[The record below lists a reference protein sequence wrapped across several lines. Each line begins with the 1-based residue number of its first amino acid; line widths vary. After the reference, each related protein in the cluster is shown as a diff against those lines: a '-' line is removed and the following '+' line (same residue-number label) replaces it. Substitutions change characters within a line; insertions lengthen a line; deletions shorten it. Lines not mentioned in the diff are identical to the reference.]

1 MSDRNGRIAM
11 LTKIY
16 FMLWAFIIF
25 VAFGMFITGLMT
37 PTGAVVFGFI
47 AFGMT
52 FMGMMS
58 VLPTAV
64 HDQLV
69 KH

>member
-1 MSDRNGRIAM
+1 M

-16 FMLWAFIIF
+16 FTVWFLVLLTLGAFF
-25 VAFGMFITGLMT
+25 VTGSCTQFVM
-37 PTGAVVFGFI
+37 VVFGFI

-52 FMGMMS
+52 FMGMIS

-64 HDQLV
+64 HEAIT

>member
-1 MSDRNGRIAM
+1 M

-16 FMLWAFIIF
+16 FALWFAVILLAGLFYAAGNMTDVAL
-25 VAFGMFITGLMT
+25 VAFGF
-37 PTGAVVFGFI
+37 V

-64 HDQLV
+64 HDSLL

>member
-1 MSDRNGRIAM
+1 MM
-11 LTKIY
+11 TKLY
-16 FMLWAFIIF
+16 FALWAVLTVIAGGI
-25 VAFGMFITGLMT
+25 ALTGNLTEM
-37 PTGAVVFGFI
+37 ALVISGFF

-64 HDQLV
+64 HDSLV